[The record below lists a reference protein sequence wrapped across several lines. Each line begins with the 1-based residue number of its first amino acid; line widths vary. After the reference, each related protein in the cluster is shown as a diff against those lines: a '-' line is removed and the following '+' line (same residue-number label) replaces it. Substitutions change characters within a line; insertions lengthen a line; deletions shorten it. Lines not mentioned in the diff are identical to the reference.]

1 MMSDA
6 IEGYQGTVI
15 IIGSNITNLSSVN
28 DLDGLVAK
36 EMELTSLKN
45 LDKTFPKYGLE
56 IDAEKNIHT
65 HRRNNEKGSFKQD
78 KKNQKNLWSRT
89 LSSETIKISQFSVKK
104 TPE

>member
-6 IEGYQGTVI
+6 VEGYQGTVI

-56 IDAEKNIHT
+56 IDAEIT
-65 HRRNNEKGSFKQD
+65 YIHRRNN
-78 KKNQKNLWSRT
+78 
-89 LSSETIKISQFSVKK
+89 
-104 TPE
+104 